1 MRSRRTEAKPAR
13 TEARASRR
21 RAGGNAGARKRVAG
35 AEGQRPGGRGRPR
48 LVYVLGEFPSIS
60 ETFILR
66 EMTALEDMGY
76 HLLPLSMEQ
85 PEEGLVHEEA
95 VPFVERTLQR
105 PAPFSGPSFGGLL
118 RTLVQRPL
126 GLMSAILFVVRHVL
140 GHPRYAREVV
150 SAFMAAVFFAS
161 RLSARDTR
169 HVHAHFASYPATV
182 GLLLAEVCGSGFSM
196 SCHAQDIF
204 GQGTILLPRK
214 MGEAEFVSV
223 CTRHGLERLQR
234 LHTLSSSDKLHLI
247 YHGIDVNRIEHVPH
261 VEYPLPLIVSVGRLV
276 EKKGFPFLLQ
286 AAAVLH
292 GQGVQF
298 ELIIVGDGPMRDEL
312 ERMASGLGLREKVV
326 FAGHLTQEQIAHV
339 YRRADAFCLASI
351 VGKDG
356 DRDGLPNVIL
366 EAMAYGVPVVA
377 SNLSAIPEAVVHE
390 ETGLLAPP
398 GSANEFAAQLERVLS
413 DRDLRTRLIANARRK
428 VENEFDLHKNTVR
441 LGALFADVL
450 GWKDW
455 PPVLGRQ
462 SATDE
467 PRVDVG

>member
-1 MRSRRTEAKPAR
+1 MRSPRPDTTKAGRPRRSAPQTERPVR
-13 TEARASRR
+13 PRR
-21 RAGGNAGARKRVAG
+21 KTAGRRSGSGM
-35 AEGQRPGGRGRPR
+35 RPR

-66 EMTALEDMGY
+66 EMTALEEMGY
-76 HLLPLSMEQ
+76 HLLPLSMERP
-85 PEEGLVHEEA
+85 PEGPVHA
-95 VPFVERTLQR
+95 DALPFVERAIDR
-105 PAPFSGPSFGGLL
+105 PPPFSRLAFGGLL
-118 RTLVQRPL
+118 RTLLQRPL
-126 GLMSAILFVVRHVL
+126 GLMSALLFTCRHAL
-140 GHPRYAREVV
+140 GHPRYARELV

-161 RLSARDTR
+161 RLSARDSR

-182 GLLLAEVCGSGFSM
+182 GLLLAEICGSSFSM

-204 GQGTILLPRK
+204 GQRTILLPRK

-234 LHTLSSSDKLHLI
+234 LYTLSSTDKLHLI
-247 YHGIDVNRIEHVPH
+247 YHGIDVSRIESQPH
-261 VEYPLPLIVSVGRLV
+261 VEYPVPLIVSVGRLV

-292 GQGVQF
+292 GRGVQF

-312 ERMASGLGLREKVV
+312 ERMASGVGLREKVV

-351 VGKDG
+351 VAKDG

-377 SNLSAIPEAVVHE
+377 SNLSAIPEAVIHE
-390 ETGLLAPP
+390 ETGLLASP
-398 GSANEFAAQLERVLS
+398 GSANELATQLERVLS
-413 DRDLRTRLIANARRK
+413 DRDLRSRLISNARQK
-428 VENEFDLHKNTVR
+428 VEEEFDLRKNTVR
-441 LGALFADVL
+441 LGALFAGVV
-450 GWKDW
+450 GWADW
-455 PPVLGRQ
+455 PPVPGGQ
-462 SATDE
+462 AATDE
-467 PRVDVG
+467 PRVDIG